1 MIILISGITYL
12 WICIVVCHPV
22 STYRRVDNNWSRCW
36 LGKKF
41 IAIVSITQFSF
52 SSLFVFYS
60 IAIVVL
66 VLASTLRYM
75 FLAILYYTILCLKC
89 YVYYH
94 VKNEKSFA
102 TLYASINIFYKSA
115 KRFDPKRFIHFFI
128 NIHTGIIL
136 LLSIQ
141 LNVSSQIGLLAHIKN
156 TLWCKFIF

>member
-1 MIILISGITYL
+1 M
-12 WICIVVCHPV
+12 WICIVVCQPV

-36 LGKKF
+36 LRNSLLHLFQFYTILLF
-41 IAIVSITQFSF
+41 ITFRLLFYCYCGFSF
-52 SSLFVFYS
+52 SFYTKIHVFGY
-60 IAIVVL
+60 
-66 VLASTLRYM
+66 T
-75 FLAILYYTILCLKC
+75 ILYYTILCLKC

-94 VKNEKSFA
+94 VKNEKTLA
-102 TLYASINIFYKSA
+102 TLYASIDIFYKSA